1 MSTVSNSVEQ
11 CQQYQQCQQF
21 STVIARCYLHLRWY
35 FFFDHHLHR
44 QVAATV
50 MLLVMSLTLL
60 SLANFRFLK
69 KRRSTILQIKREF
82 GSCAFLGSINM
93 EVLIWLPLR
102 DVGRENLCLR
112 AQVRL
117 RKQKLKSIPPVN
129 TGMGISINQ
138 YQHQLQVLS
147 SLIFRHCC
155 YFTLV

>member
-1 MSTVSNSVEQ
+1 MGDN
-11 CQQYQQCQQF
+11 
-21 STVIARCYLHLRWY
+21 
-35 FFFDHHLHR
+35 
-44 QVAATV
+44 
-50 MLLVMSLTLL
+50 
-60 SLANFRFLK
+60 
-69 KRRSTILQIKREF
+69 RSTKKGNWKLCFLTYK
-82 GSCAFLGSINM
+82 ALLGSINI

-117 RKQKLKSIPPVN
+117 RKQKLKSIQPVN

-155 YFTLV
+155 DFILV